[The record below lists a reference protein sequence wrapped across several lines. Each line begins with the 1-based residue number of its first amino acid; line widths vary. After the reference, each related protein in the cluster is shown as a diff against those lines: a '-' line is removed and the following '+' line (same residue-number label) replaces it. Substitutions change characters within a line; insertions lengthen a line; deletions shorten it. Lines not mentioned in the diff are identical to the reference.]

1 MQNSCILN
9 QLSRLTFPWA
19 IAIGT
24 SGRESLRNCNTS
36 SMAVW
41 IRNETCLLHRYFKRP
56 KCIAIPTS
64 LNKCASSQIRSGA
77 SLVHNILKKGNHIM
91 WTWVHC
97 IKEQQH
103 GRSWERIAAEMV
115 TNELDYWRVQP
126 YLKRS
131 TSSNRIRRGQKPEHP
146 LYKDIMYL
154 LLSQARTI
162 KLFSPVNL
170 SSQLMSTNLLQ
181 TCNVAIFST
190 LRCFGSSR
198 FKTHMHNYN
207 HGLTGSTK
215 HVEEVFDKAI
225 KTSWH

>member
-1 MQNSCILN
+1 M
-9 QLSRLTFPWA
+9 RLISDSW
-19 IAIGT
+19 
-24 SGRESLRNCNTS
+24 
-36 SMAVW
+36 
-41 IRNETCLLHRYFKRP
+41 
-56 KCIAIPTS
+56 
-64 LNKCASSQIRSGA
+64 
-77 SLVHNILKKGNHIM
+77 VHNILKKGNRIM
-91 WTWVHC
+91 WTWVYC

-131 TSSNRIRRGQKPEHP
+131 TSPNCIRRGQKPEHA

-162 KLFSPVNL
+162 KLFSPVHL
-170 SSQLMSTNLLQ
+170 SSQVLNWCLPTTSRHVMWLLQ
-181 TCNVAIFST
+181 HVT
-190 LRCFGSSR
+190 LFWV
-198 FKTHMHNYN
+198 FKVQTHMHNYN
-207 HGLTGSTK
+207 HGLTGWTK